1 MKLYHG
7 SKRDIILI
15 ERRQAGKA
23 DSVVVP
29 ETELQNAIYLTPD
42 YGFALACG
50 ARPNG
55 VTTIDNDNKT
65 INFENPDLFDSNARV
80 FVYEVDA
87 GNISKENIEQ
97 IDERQFV
104 VSNMESLSFENKFVH
119 KAGDVQKYYELN
131 NWKEKPRDTNMG
143 FKIR

>member
-7 SKRDIILI
+7 SKSDIGSI

-23 DSVVVP
+23 DHIVVP

-55 VTTIDNDNKT
+55 ITTIDNENKT
-65 INFENPDLFDSNARV
+65 ISFENSDRFDSNEKV
-80 FVYEVDA
+80 FVYEIDA
-87 GNISKENIEQ
+87 DDISKENIKQ
-97 IDERQFV
+97 IDELQFV
-104 VSNMESLSFENKFVH
+104 VSNMESLPFENKFIH
-119 KAGDVQKYYELN
+119 KAGDVQKYYELT
-131 NWKEKPRDTNMG
+131 NWKEKPKDTGMG

>member
-7 SKRDIILI
+7 SKRDISLI

-23 DSVVVP
+23 DNIVVP

-55 VTTIDNDNKT
+55 VTTIDDENKT
-65 INFENPDLFDSNARV
+65 INFENPALFDPSAKV
-80 FVYEVDA
+80 FVYEIDFDS
-87 GNISKENIEQ
+87 IPKENIEQ

-119 KAGDVQKYYELN
+119 KAGDVWEYYKLN
-131 NWKEKPRDTNMG
+131 NWKEKLRDTNMG